1 MEINKAI
8 KAAPIGKLHSVSSEV
23 IELMRKADLHPD
35 EVMNIMLNLL
45 ARSAILL
52 CMERKELL
60 EALGLAYDLHIA
72 DESNNNETL
81 N

>member
-1 MEINKAI
+1 MKIEKA
-8 KAAPIGKLHSVSSEV
+8 PPSDKLHKVSTEI
-23 IELMRKADLHPD
+23 IELMRRADLRPED
-35 EVMNIMLNLL
+35 VMNIMLNIL

-52 CMERKELL
+52 CMERNDLL
-60 EALGLAYDLHIA
+60 EAVGCAYDLHIA

>member
-1 MEINKAI
+1 MKIEKA
-8 KAAPIGKLHSVSSEV
+8 PPSDKLHKVSTEI
-23 IELMRKADLHPD
+23 IELMRRADLRPED
-35 EVMNIMLNLL
+35 VMNIMLNIL

-52 CMERKELL
+52 CMERNDLL